1 MVDEEAIILPKHEA
15 TDNKI
20 CFRLNILKLIAQNRP
35 RFTFHSLQKGKEK
48 LRNITDRRQG

>member
-20 CFRLNILKLIAQNRP
+20 CFRLNILKSIVQNRP
-35 RFTFHSLQKGKEK
+35 RFTFHSLQKVKEK
-48 LRNITDRRQG
+48 LRNMADRRQG